1 MDVEAWPSGH
11 GHTYC
16 ITGRSVSPPRGRR
29 AAAERSRSDSGWR
42 LARCTDSID
51 RSSSDWR
58 LQRCSSSLLLRL
70 RLWCVGPRLS
80 PCAAEPKRH
89 GGYPADQQRHE
100 LGERT
105 GAAAGAGRTQPGTRS
120 KPRSR
125 HRLRVGERRAVLATR
140 QHISNTDIPLTMLPL
155 TTLAAAWIVPAPR
168 TTTTPARARVSGST
182 SARSALRSPAM
193 LIWGLS
199 GHQSA

>member
-1 MDVEAWPSGH
+1 MPPTPERRGVLGISG
-11 GHTYC
+11 
-16 ITGRSVSPPRGRR
+16 
-29 AAAERSRSDSGWR
+29 DSGWR

-70 RLWCVGPRLS
+70 RLWCVRPRLS

-125 HRLRVGERRAVLATR
+125 HRLRGERRAVLATR
-140 QHISNTDIPLTMLPL
+140 QHLCVDSEHRVFAPD
-155 TTLAAAWIVPAPR
+155 AGSEPADA
-168 TTTTPARARVSGST
+168 TRVSP
-182 SARSALRSPAM
+182 ASP
-193 LIWGLS
+193 S
-199 GHQSA
+199 GRLGPRKAVTRPTWSGR